1 LIRLSVLRRLA
12 SPAVCIRSALCALAV
27 IGGTRGTQDAIA
39 NGDTRT
45 INILHMHT
53 KEETSVTFKRNGYYD
68 ASALAKLN
76 YALRDWRN
84 DDQVKFDPRLFDVAW
99 EVHRSVGSGE
109 PLHVV
114 SAYRSP
120 GTNAMLRRRSRGV
133 AKHSQHMLGKAM
145 DFYLPDVSPARVR
158 EIGMRLQRGG
168 VGYYPS
174 AYTPFVHLDV
184 GSVRSWPRMTRDQ
197 LARLFPD
204 GRTVHLPADGEP
216 LDGYETAKA
225 EIIAR
230 GGSVAGYAAADLDEG
245 AIIAG
250 GSRSSF
256 WSFLFGGG
264 DEEQQD
270 ARPTRG
276 RRGSVVASRR
286 ASPAP
291 DTLAYAPAGSSD
303 NDPLGRFGSGAVAA
317 APQAIPLRERI
328 AERSRNRRGAP
339 AAQQEEETR
348 VASLSPTAPPTA
360 AALQQAAP
368 EAKTPSLVAA
378 PMPIARPRNLVLPE
392 AAPDATQTASV
403 SSPATD
409 ATPAGR
415 LIAAPTPP
423 LRPATMGSL
432 AIEAIATAP
441 ASATQA
447 AEAGQQPLPTGRLV
461 AILHPAPP
469 LRPAGMAASEPAKA
483 PQRAASPE
491 KPAEKPAQMAV
502 DKAVDKDRAGLDLLF
517 AGASRTTSA
526 TPARVVTAKARQ
538 LAPDSD
544 SFTPGNSPAAAFG
557 FSRGKATDM
566 ATDKFSGQA
575 VKPLPSNFMQQ

>member
-1 LIRLSVLRRLA
+1 MRTLHPSLCLRI
-12 SPAVCIRSALCALAV
+12 AVCTLALA
-27 IGGTRGTQDAIA
+27 IGTRGTQDAVA

-45 INILHMHT
+45 LSILHMHT

-68 ASALAKLN
+68 ASALSKLN

-133 AKHSQHMLGKAM
+133 AKHSQHTLGKAM

-174 AYTPFVHLDV
+174 AYTPFIHLDV

-204 GRTVHLPADGEP
+204 GKTVHLPADGEP
-216 LDGYETAKA
+216 LAGYEVAKA

-270 ARPTRG
+270 ARPSRG
-276 RRGSVVASRR
+276 RRGAVVASRR
-286 ASPAP
+286 ASPPA
-291 DTLAYAPAGSSD
+291 DALAYAPAGTSD
-303 NDPLGRFGSGAVAA
+303 NDPLGRFGGGA
-317 APQAIPLRERI
+317 APVASQDAIPLRERV
-328 AERSRNRRGAP
+328 AERVRTRRGAP
-339 AAQQEEETR
+339 AQQQEEETR
-348 VASLSPTAPPTA
+348 VASLAPAAPQAA
-360 AALQQAAP
+360 AALQQATP
-368 EAKTPSLVAA
+368 EPKAPSLVAA
-378 PMPIARPRNLVLPE
+378 PMPVARPRNLVLPE
-392 AAPDATQTASV
+392 AAPESIQTASL
-403 SSPATD
+403 ATQSD
-409 ATPAGR
+409 AAPAGR
-415 LIAAPTPP
+415 LIDAPRPP
-423 LRPATMGSL
+423 LRPASMA
-432 AIEAIATAP
+432 AITIDAIATAP
-441 ASATQA
+441 AASTQA
-447 AEAGQQPLPTGRLV
+447 ANDGQPALPIGRLV
-461 AILHPAPP
+461 AVLHPAPP
-469 LRPAGMAASEPAKA
+469 LRPSGMSPPETAAKPALRASEPA
-483 PQRAASPE
+483 RAAPE
-491 KPAEKPAQMAV
+491 KPAERPQ
-502 DKAVDKDRAGLDLLF
+502 DRDRAGLDLLF
-517 AGASRTTSA
+517 ADASRTTSA
-526 TPARVVTAKARQ
+526 APARVVTARARQ
-538 LAPDSD
+538 LAPDRE
-544 SFTPGNSPAAAFG
+544 SFTPGNSPAAAYG

-566 ATDKFSGQA
+566 STDRFSGQA
-575 VKPLPSNFMQQ
+575 VKPLPSNFVQN

>member
-1 LIRLSVLRRLA
+1 MLIRFSALRSSL
-12 SPAVCIRSALCALAV
+12 SPALCLKTALCALALV
-27 IGGTRGTQDAIA
+27 GGTRGTQDAIA

-45 INILHMHT
+45 ISILHMHT

-133 AKHSQHMLGKAM
+133 AKHSQHTLGKAM

-216 LDGYETAKA
+216 LAGYETAKA

-276 RRGSVVASRR
+276 RRGAVVASRR
-286 ASPAP
+286 ASPSP
-291 DTLAYAPAGSSD
+291 DTLAYAPAGGSD
-303 NDPLGRFGSGAVAA
+303 NDPLGRFGGSAPAA
-317 APQAIPLRERI
+317 APEAIPLRERV
-328 AERSRNRRGAP
+328 AERARNRRAAP
-339 AAQQEEETR
+339 APQEETETR
-348 VASLSPTAPPTA
+348 VAALAPGAPPTS
-360 AALQQAAP
+360 AALQTTAA
-368 EAKTPSLVAA
+368 EIRTPTLVAA
-378 PMPIARPRNLVLPE
+378 PMPIARPRNLMLPE
-392 AAPDATQTASV
+392 AAPEATQTASLPM
-403 SSPATD
+403 PASD

-415 LIAAPTPP
+415 LMAAPMPP
-423 LRPATMGSL
+423 LRPASMASV

-447 AEAGQQPLPTGRLV
+447 AEEGQQALPTGRLV
-461 AILHPAPP
+461 AMLHPAPP
-469 LRPAGMAASEPAKA
+469 LRPAGMAASESAKPAL
-483 PQRAASPE
+483 RAAAAEKAME
-491 KPAEKPAQMAV
+491 KPSEKTL
-502 DKAVDKDRAGLDLLF
+502 DKDRAGLDLLF
-517 AGASRTTSA
+517 AGASRTIST
-526 TPARVVTAKARQ
+526 TPARVVTARARQ